1 MKNMVQLITYVDR
14 LTGGCIKDLNELL
27 SGPFN
32 GIFGGVHILPFFYA
46 YDGADTGFDP
56 IDHTQVDPRLGIWED
71 IKAISERR
79 DVIVDLIVNHI
90 SSSSEQYKD
99 WLEKSDQSDYADM
112 FITLDKV
119 FPKGANTKTLLDIY
133 RPRPNLPFT
142 VVTRKDFSKEI
153 VWTTFTPQQID
164 IDVEHPLGRTYLS
177 QVMKI
182 FSENGVKMLRLDAIG
197 YAIKRAGTSC
207 FMIPETFQYIDDL
220 TCEAKS
226 LGMEVLVE
234 VHSYYKTQI
243 QIAKHVD
250 WVYDFALPPLILQA
264 LFSKNSVALKKWLS
278 ISPRNAITV
287 LDTHDGI
294 GVIDIGA
301 DTIDPSQ
308 PGLVEPEIIN
318 NLVEKIHIK
327 SGGISRKA
335 TGASESNLDIYQVNC
350 SFYDALG
357 RDDND
362 YLLARLIQFFSPGI
376 PQVYYMGFLAGKNHV
391 ALFNKTNSGRDLNRR
406 KYTRKQVE
414 QDLNKPVVQL
424 LIRLMKFRNTHPAF
438 NGEFSMFE
446 SSDDELKVCWR
457 NENEYAK
464 LSIDFPANKFIVDS
478 CQDGKT
484 SVIDKFENFN
494 SV

>member
-14 LTGGCIKDLNELL
+14 LTGGCIKDLNELI
-27 SGPFN
+27 SGPFK
-32 GIFGGVHILPFFYA
+32 GIFGGIHILPFFYA

-56 IDHTQVDPRLGIWED
+56 IDHTRVDARLGVWED
-71 IKAISERR
+71 VKAISEHTE
-79 DVIVDLIVNHI
+79 VIADLIVNHV
-90 SSSSEQYKD
+90 SSSSEQFKN
-99 WLEKSDQSDYADM
+99 WLEKGDQSDFDGM

-119 FPKGANTKTLLDIY
+119 FSNGLNAKSLLALY

-142 VVTRKDFSKEI
+142 VVTKKDLSKEI

-164 IDVEHPLGRTYLS
+164 IDVEHPLGRAYIS

-182 FSENGVKMLRLDAIG
+182 FSENDVKMLRLDAVG

-207 FMIPETFQYIDDL
+207 FMIPETFQYIDEL
-220 TCEAKS
+220 TCEAQS

-250 WVYDFALPPLILQA
+250 WVYDFALPPLVLQT
-264 LFSKNSVALKKWLS
+264 LFSKNSAALKKWLS

-308 PGLVEPEIIN
+308 PGLVDPDIIN
-318 NLVEKIHIK
+318 NLVETIHLK
-327 SGGISRKA
+327 SGGISRTA
-335 TGASESNLDIYQVNC
+335 TGAGESNIDIYQVNC

-391 ALFNKTNSGRDLNRR
+391 PLFNKTNSGRDLNRR
-406 KYTRKQVE
+406 KYTPKQLE
-414 QDLNKPVVQL
+414 QDLNKPVVQA
-424 LIRLMKFRNTHPAF
+424 LIRLIKFRNTHPAF
-438 NGEFSMFE
+438 NGEFSLLE
-446 SSDDELKVCWR
+446 SSDDELKVSWCK
-457 NENEYAK
+457 ENDHVK
-464 LSIDFPANKFIVDS
+464 LLIDFPANKFILE
-478 CQDGKT
+478 CCKDGKI
-484 SVIDKFENFN
+484 SIIDKFENFN